1 MAPTISCM
9 PVDSDEWPRRARPNR
24 RSAGRRLAVWSLL
37 ALMVLGFGLAAYIIT
52 LWAATPSVS
61 QLKDVQSARPSV
73 LLTADG
79 KPLGVFRR
87 EKQQHV
93 SLSDVSPHVIAA
105 LIATED
111 HRFREHI
118 GIDWRRTLGA
128 VFHTVTG
135 DTQGGSTIT
144 QQLARNLFPEEIGRS
159 RSLERKI
166 KEAITAL
173 RIEQIYTKDEIL
185 ETYLNTVP
193 FYYNVVGI
201 EMAAR
206 TYCDTSAKTLDEL
219 QSATL
224 IGMLKGTQYYNPVRH
239 PERAEQRR
247 NVVLA
252 QMARHGYLEAGRL
265 AELERR
271 PLSVRLHHQPE
282 DDGGAPHFV
291 SFVRKWL
298 LEWGEQQGVDFY
310 ADGLVIETTLDSRL
324 QEAANQ
330 AVRDQTELLQQVAD
344 TEWAEARMRAATLD
358 GAPEDRPD
366 PPFAYFWKQ
375 RPDLLAAF
383 ARDTPEYRS
392 AVQAG
397 ASADD
402 ALKAVLADD
411 TVVRRL
417 KRQRSRLEAGFLAMD
432 PATGE
437 IKAWVGSRDFEGD
450 QYDHVAQA
458 VRQPGSTFKP
468 FVYGAA
474 LEAGIRPDRIY
485 IDRPVEI
492 PLGEGRV
499 WRPTDMG
506 GTSGM
511 PMSLRD
517 GLVRSK
523 NTITAQ
529 VMQDVGVD
537 RAVALAKAL
546 GVDQSPLDAVPSLAL
561 GTSPVT
567 LLEMVNAY
575 ASIAHEGVRH
585 APVWVRRIAD
595 RDGRVLA
602 SFNGQPKRAMSADS
616 AIELIDMMRGVVAR
630 GTGTLVKR
638 RFGIS
643 SDVAGKTGTTQNNT
657 DGWFVLMHPQ
667 LVAGAWVG
675 FNDARV
681 TIRSTYWGQGG
692 HNAVLLVGD
701 FFRSILKDK
710 AIDATARFPPS
721 RRPAPTASP
730 EPEGDWE
737 EEGGGEP
744 EGRRINDGSDDDRD
758 GPPPINASD
767 DAVSPKSATE
777 LDSLLKL
784 DGAKEL
790 VPAE

>member
-1 MAPTISCM
+1 M
-9 PVDSDEWPRRARPNR
+9 
-24 RSAGRRLAVWSLL
+24 VWSLL
-37 ALMVLGFGLAAYIIT
+37 ALTVLAFGLAAYVIR
-52 LWAATPSVS
+52 LLEDTPSVS
-61 QLKDVQSARPSV
+61 QLKNVKSARPSV

-111 HRFREHI
+111 HRFRDHV
-118 GIDWRRTLGA
+118 GIDWWRTLSA
-128 VFHTVTG
+128 VFHTASG
-135 DTQGGSTIT
+135 DMQGGSTIT

-166 KEAITAL
+166 KEAVTAL
-173 RIEQIYTKDEIL
+173 RIEQTYTKDEIL

-206 TYCDTSAKTLDEL
+206 TYCDTSAKALDEL

-252 QMARHGYLEAGRL
+252 QMARHGYLEPGRL
-265 AELERR
+265 AELARS
-271 PLSVRLHHQPE
+271 PLSVRLRHQPE

-291 SFVRKWL
+291 GFVRKWL
-298 LEWGEQQGVDFY
+298 LEWGEQHGVDFY

-330 AVRDQTELLQQVAD
+330 AVRDQTEMLQQVAD
-344 TEWAEARMRAATLD
+344 SEWAQAGMRAATLRR
-358 GAPEDRPD
+358 AAADRPD

-392 AVQAG
+392 ALQAG

-411 TVVRRL
+411 TVMRRL
-417 KRQRSRLEAGFLAMD
+417 KRQRTRLEAGFLAMD

-511 PMSLRD
+511 PMTLRD
-517 GLVRSK
+517 GLVYSK

-529 VMQDVGVD
+529 VMQDVGID
-537 RAVALAKAL
+537 RAVALARAL
-546 GVDQSPLDAVPSLAL
+546 GVDQSRLDAVPSLAL

-575 ASIAHEGVRH
+575 ASIAQEGVRH
-585 APVWVRRIAD
+585 APVWVRRITD

-602 SFNGQPKRAMSADS
+602 SFNGEAKRVMSADS
-616 AIELIDMMRGVVAR
+616 AIELIDMMRGVVTR

-638 RFGIS
+638 RFGIA

-692 HNAVLLVGD
+692 HNAVLLIGD
-701 FFRSILKDK
+701 FFRSILKEK
-710 AIDATARFPPS
+710 AIDAAARFPAS
-721 RRPAPTASP
+721 RRLSPPASL
-730 EPEGDWE
+730 EPEDDLA

-744 EGRRINDGSDDDRD
+744 GGTRINDGTDDDSDRA
-758 GPPPINASD
+758 PPINAAG
-767 DAVSPKSATE
+767 DADSPKSSME

-790 VPAE
+790 VPGE